1 MYSKI
6 DDEHFI
12 LEFVDYR
19 YEFLSAVTT
28 KKDMNRATPHIRM
41 LMAHKVYNKKTEL
54 FEKERF
60 MGKENANDLLDFA
73 NRSIM

>member
-1 MYSKI
+1 MYSKV
-6 DDEHFI
+6 DNEHFI
-12 LEFVDYR
+12 LEFEDYR
-19 YEFLSAVTT
+19 YLFSSLTTT

-73 NRSIM
+73 RRSIM